1 VSWKILITASAFANT
16 GQRARQILGDAGCE
30 VASSPKLNT
39 LSPDGLANSLSGT
52 DGLLAGLD
60 LCSPAIL
67 DSSAAANLK
76 IISRW
81 GVGYDSIDVAA
92 ATCNG
97 IVVCNTPRLLD
108 EAVADYT
115 FALLLG
121 LARRVP
127 EATQAV
133 RAGQWTQMW
142 GTDLGGKTLGLIG
155 CGRIGLAVARRASGF
170 NLRLLAY
177 DPMPHP
183 EAQKFGVSFVPLDT
197 LLAESDFVSLH
208 AALTP
213 QSRGLVGESQ
223 LRKMKQSARLVNAAR
238 GALINESALAR
249 ALKEG
254 WIAGAALDVF
264 ETEPLPAESPLR
276 DAPNLL
282 FSPHQSSFALE
293 TGERV
298 SLVAT
303 QAILDLMNGR
313 RPQHVVN
320 PEVFSSPALRARL
333 KP

>member
-16 GQRARQILGDAGCE
+16 GQRARQFLRDAGCE
-30 VASSPKLNT
+30 IVSSHKLHTLPADLVAK
-39 LSPDGLANSLSGT
+39 ALSGA
-52 DGLLAGLD
+52 DALLAGLD
-60 LCSPAIL
+60 LCSAAIL
-67 DSSAAANLK
+67 DSTAAANLK

-81 GVGYDSIDVAA
+81 GVGYDSIDIAA
-92 ATCNG
+92 ATRNG

-127 EATQAV
+127 EANQTV
-133 RAGQWTQMW
+133 RAGQWTQSW
-142 GTDLGGKTLGLIG
+142 GTDIGGKTLGLIG

-170 NLRLLAY
+170 SLRLLAY
-177 DPMPHP
+177 DPTPNP

-208 AALTP
+208 AALTRE
-213 QSRGLVGESQ
+213 SRGLLGERQ
-223 LRKMKQSARLVNAAR
+223 LRKMKSTARLVNAAR
-238 GALINESALAR
+238 GALIDESALAR
-249 ALKEG
+249 ALKEA

-282 FSPHQSSFALE
+282 LSPHQSSFALE

-298 SLVAT
+298 SLVAM
-303 QAILDLMNGR
+303 QAILDLMSGR
-313 RPQHVVN
+313 PPQHVVN
-320 PEVFSSPALRARL
+320 PEVFSSPALRARIQ
-333 KP
+333 P